1 MKIFIDAGHNYS
13 GCDTGAQGNG
23 LREQDITFI
32 IAKKLRDLLKNDGHA
47 VKMSRNALTD
57 NIGTT
62 LNESLKKRVQMSND
76 WGADLFIS
84 IHTNAGGGKGTETYV
99 YSTKSSAITYAQKIQ
114 NSIVQNLGMTN
125 RGVKARPDL
134 YVLANTKAPALLV
147 ETAFID
153 NIADAYDLANH
164 PEKFAFAIYEA
175 ITGREAT
182 FTTELTE
189 INDIVWELFSR
200 GIVSDKD
207 LWLDKLKT
215 DQNSYWFARK
225 CVHYIRGKED

>member
-76 WGADLFIS
+76 WGAELFIS
-84 IHTNAGGGKGTETYV
+84 LHTNAGGGKGTETYV
-99 YSTKSSAITYAQKIQ
+99 YSTKSGAMTYAQKIQ
-114 NSIVQNLGMTN
+114 KSIVQNLGMTD
-125 RGVKARPDL
+125 RGVKASPDL

-164 PEKFAFAIYEA
+164 PEKFAFAIYEG
-175 ITGREAT
+175 ITGKEST

-189 INDIVWELFSR
+189 VNDIVWELMQR
-200 GIVSDKD
+200 DIVTDKE
-207 LWLDKLKT
+207 LWLKKLKS
-215 DQNSYWFARK
+215 DSNSYWLARK
-225 CVHYIRGKED
+225 ALHFIRSNDL